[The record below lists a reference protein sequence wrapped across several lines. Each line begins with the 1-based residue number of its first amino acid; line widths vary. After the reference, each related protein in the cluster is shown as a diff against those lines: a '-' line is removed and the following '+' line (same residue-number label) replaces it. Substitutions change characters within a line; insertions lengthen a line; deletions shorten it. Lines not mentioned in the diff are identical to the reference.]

1 MVLWFKG
8 QKGSSSMDA
17 TPEEPRPGHYRNGD
31 FCRKLRS
38 VVLSRCWDSML
49 LAVCKVTWTRR
60 SYEFTLAG
68 WESRLIHFTDLY
80 NSTTEHR
87 LKRKLVPRGHMHPHV
102 HCHEH
107 FVMNMASLSMSP
119 SRAIRKGNVLYTV
132 EYYSAIED
140 KSLSFALAKI
150 DPENIMLRD
159 ISQTQKDTHFVSSF
173 ICRISE
179 SQFCGS
185 SK

>member
-1 MVLWFKG
+1 
-8 QKGSSSMDA
+8 
-17 TPEEPRPGHYRNGD
+17 
-31 FCRKLRS
+31 
-38 VVLSRCWDSML
+38 
-49 LAVCKVTWTRR
+49 
-60 SYEFTLAG
+60 
-68 WESRLIHFTDLY
+68 
-80 NSTTEHR
+80 
-87 LKRKLVPRGHMHPHV
+87 MHPHV

-119 SRAIRKGNVLYTV
+119 TRAIRKGNVLYTV